1 MAKFVV
7 IQPVQETT
15 KHFIMEKNKTE
26 ALILEAAKHIFQSK
40 GMEGAR
46 IQEIADEAGINKA
59 LLHYYYRSKENLF
72 LAVFQDAFTRIMPNM
87 EVIFASEEMPVK
99 ERIALFVESYIP
111 MLSAYPDLPMFI
123 LSEARR
129 DPQIIVN
136 TLEKSGVDI
145 FRFNAY
151 ILEEMEKGYL
161 IPMNPSL
168 LILNIFSLCLFPFL
182 SRPLLD
188 AVLRTQEEMDPMT
201 FHHAEVEEIK
211 NFVLRAVIPNDT
223 PS

>member
-1 MAKFVV
+1 
-7 IQPVQETT
+7 
-15 KHFIMEKNKTE
+15 MEKNKTE